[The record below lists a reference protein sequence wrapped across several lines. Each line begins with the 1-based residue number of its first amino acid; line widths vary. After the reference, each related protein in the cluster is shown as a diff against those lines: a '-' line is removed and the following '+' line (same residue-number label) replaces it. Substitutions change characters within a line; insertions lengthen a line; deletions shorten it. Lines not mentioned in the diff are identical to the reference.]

1 MPFRVRGAVCLP
13 LPLAIALALSACG
26 EGGVFSEGVERG
38 PPARF
43 ETAMVDRGMIRDIVP
58 AIGRVR
64 PARAVEVGAEINGRV
79 VEVLA
84 DFDDRVE
91 EGQVLAR
98 IDPEPYEAAL
108 VRAEASLQTARASLI
123 EARSRLRAARRE
135 LERTRPLASS
145 GTAPQAR
152 LEQLEFEAEQFEA
165 AVQRGEAGVALAE
178 AQLREARINLE
189 RTAIAAPIS
198 GFVLE
203 RRIEAG
209 QAVNASFSTP
219 VLFVIAANLSEVV
232 IEARVAEADIGRIS
246 EGMEVRFNVD
256 SIPRHSFSGEAGP
269 VRRAPQ
275 VEGRFVSYLVEIR
288 ARDEEERLLPGMTAS
303 VEFVAAEAF
312 NVLRA
317 PRQAL
322 SPSMSR
328 EFIRHIHEDLWPD
341 DLRERIDRSEPGWEG
356 RVRGSL
362 AGRTLGRGF
371 RLGRNLH
378 IVHQVVGT
386 GFGYAEVEVGAE
398 DDHYFEI
405 LAGDVQEGDRVFIF
419 DHGPAGPPR

>member
-1 MPFRVRGAVCLP
+1 MPFRARGAVGLP
-13 LPLAIALALSACG
+13 LSLVITLVLSACG
-26 EGGVFSEGVERG
+26 EGEWFAAGGESG

-43 ETAMVDRGMIRDIVP
+43 ETAVVDRGMIRDIVP

-108 VRAEASLQTARASLI
+108 VRAEASLQTARASLL
-123 EARSRLRAARRE
+123 EARSRLRAAQRE
-135 LERTRPLASS
+135 LERTQSLAAS
-145 GTAPQAR
+145 GTASRAR

-165 AVQRGEAGVALAE
+165 AVQRGQAGVALAQ

-189 RTAIAAPIS
+189 RTVIAAPIS

-203 RRIEAG
+203 RRIEEG

-232 IEARVAEADIGRIS
+232 IEARVAEADIGRIR
-246 EGMEVRFNVD
+246 EGMEVRFSVD
-256 SIPRHSFSGEAGP
+256 SIPRNSFSGEAGP

-275 VEGRFVSYLVEIR
+275 IEGRFVSYLVEIR

-328 EFIRHIHEDLWPD
+328 DFIRHIHEEYWPD
-341 DLRERIDRSEPGWEG
+341 DLRESIDRSEPGWEG
-356 RVRGSL
+356 RIRGGL
-362 AGRTLGRGF
+362 AGTALGRGF
-371 RLGRNLH
+371 RLGRNLR

-386 GFGYAEVEVGAE
+386 GFGYVEVEVGAE

-405 LAGDVQEGDRVFIF
+405 VDGDIEEGDRVFIF

>member
-1 MPFRVRGAVCLP
+1 MPHRCLVVATAA
-13 LPLAIALALSACG
+13 AISFTLSACG
-26 EGGVFSEGVERG
+26 EGEWFASAPSG

-43 ETAMVDRGMIRDIVP
+43 ETAVVDRGMIRDIVP

-98 IDPEPYEAAL
+98 IDAQPYEAAL
-108 VRAEASLQTARASLI
+108 VRAEASLQTARASLL
-123 EARSRLRAARRE
+123 EARSRYRGAQRE
-135 LERTRPLASS
+135 LERTSSLAAS

-152 LEQLEFEAEQFEA
+152 LEDIEFEAEQLEA
-165 AVQRGEAGVALAE
+165 AVQRGAAGVSLAE

-189 RTAIAAPIS
+189 RTVIAAPIS

-203 RRIEAG
+203 RRVEEG

-246 EGMEVRFNVD
+246 EGMEVRFSVD
-256 SIPRHSFSGEAGP
+256 SIPRNSFSGEAGP

-312 NVLRA
+312 NVMRA

-322 SPSMSR
+322 NPPMTR
-328 EFIRHIHEDLWPD
+328 EFIQQIDPELLPD
-341 DLRERIDRSEPGWEG
+341 YVLDNIDRSQSGWEG
-356 RVRGSL
+356 GVRGAL
-362 AGRTLGRGF
+362 AGRALGRGF
-371 RLGRNLH
+371 RLGRNLQ

-386 GFGYAEVEVGAE
+386 GFGYVEVEVGAE
-398 DDHYFEI
+398 DDNYFEI
-405 LAGDVQEGDRVFIF
+405 VSGDIEEGDRVFIF
-419 DHGPAGPPR
+419 DHGPAGPPE

>member
-1 MPFRVRGAVCLP
+1 MPHRCLAAATAA
-13 LPLAIALALSACG
+13 AISFTLSACG
-26 EGGVFSEGVERG
+26 EGEWFAPAPEG

-43 ETAMVDRGMIRDIVP
+43 ETAVVDTGMIRDIVP

-64 PARAVEVGAEINGRV
+64 PARTVEVGAEINGRV

-91 EGQVLAR
+91 AGQVLAR

-152 LEQLEFEAEQFEA
+152 LEDLEFEAEQFEA
-165 AVQRGEAGVALAE
+165 SVQRGQAGVSLAE

-189 RTAIAAPIS
+189 RTVIAAPIS

-219 VLFVIAANLSEVV
+219 VLFVIAADLSEVV
-232 IEARVAEADIGRIS
+232 IEARVAEADIGRIR
-246 EGMEVRFNVD
+246 EGMEVRFSVD

-269 VRRAPQ
+269 VRRSPQ

-288 ARDEEERLLPGMTAS
+288 ARDVEERLLPGMTAS

-312 NVLRA
+312 NVLRL
-317 PRQAL
+317 PRGAAYPIPTQDFVAAIDPNLLPPDLVERYDGDLVGNWAGVWGAL
-322 SPSMSR
+322 GGRAMVG
-328 EFIRHIHEDLWPD
+328 
-341 DLRERIDRSEPGWEG
+341 LRDG
-356 RVRGSL
+356 R
-362 AGRTLGRGF
+362 RTLRA
-371 RLGRNLH
+371 H
-378 IVHQVVGT
+378 PVVGNR
-386 GFGYAEVEVGAE
+386 FGYVILDIGAE

-405 LAGDVQEGDRVFIF
+405 VDVLHGELEEGDRVFIF

>member
-1 MPFRVRGAVCLP
+1 MRLASRCADSGSFLLAAVMALT
-13 LPLAIALALSACG
+13 LAACG
-26 EGGVFSEGVERG
+26 EGEWFAPASDG

-43 ETAMVDRGMIRDIVP
+43 ETAAVDRGMIRDIVP

-91 EGQVLAR
+91 EGQLLAR

-108 VRAEASLQTARASLI
+108 VRAEASLQTAQASLL
-123 EARSRLRAARRE
+123 EARSRLRGARRE
-135 LERTRPLASS
+135 LERTGPLASS

-165 AVQRGEAGVALAE
+165 AVLRNEAGVSLAE
-178 AQLREARINLE
+178 AQLREAQINLE
-189 RTAIAAPIS
+189 RTVITAPIS

-203 RRIEAG
+203 RRVEEG

-219 VLFVIAANLSEVV
+219 VLFVIAADLSEVV

-246 EGMEVRFNVD
+246 EGMEVRFSVD
-256 SIPRHSFSGEAGP
+256 SIPRNSFSGEAGP

-288 ARDEEERLLPGMTAS
+288 ARDEQERLLPGMTAS
-303 VEFVAAEAF
+303 VEFVAAEAY

-322 SPSMSR
+322 APVMGE
-328 EFIRHIHEDLWPD
+328 EFIRQIPDELLPEDL
-341 DLRERIDRSEPGWEG
+341 RGRDRSQPQVLGG
-356 RVRGSL
+356 IRGSL
-362 AGRTLGRGF
+362 AGRALGRGA

-378 IVHQVVGT
+378 IVYYVVGN

-405 LAGDVQEGDRVFIF
+405 RDGEIEEGDRVFVF